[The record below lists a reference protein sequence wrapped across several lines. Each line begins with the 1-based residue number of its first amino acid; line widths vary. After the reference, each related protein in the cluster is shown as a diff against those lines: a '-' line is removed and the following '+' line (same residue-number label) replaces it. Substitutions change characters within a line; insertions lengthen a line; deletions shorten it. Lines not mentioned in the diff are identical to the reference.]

1 MFDKKIALI
10 AVANLAVYLGVV
22 KGLDTY
28 YHNRYLQNSKKTK
41 FGFIEAWNRGYDSGV
56 ELTLMAA
63 ESWASNGHTLKEF
76 IEAYDDTPEN

>member
-28 YHNRYLQNSKKTK
+28 YHNRYLQNSKETK
-41 FGFIEAWNRGYDSGV
+41 FDFTETWNRGYASGV
-56 ELTLMAA
+56 EATLMSADI
-63 ESWASNGHTLKEF
+63 WASNGHTLKEF
-76 IEAYDDTPEN
+76 IEAHDDVREN